1 MSKELEEAMEA
12 AGFAISDTPPTEQPT
27 ENVTEQPL
35 AEPTTEPVQ
44 EQAVVEQTAVEDS
57 APVTQP
63 EAQPSVPVQEPIT
76 NESESF
82 SGIDVDSE
90 VLKYLSEKLGTELS
104 GYDALTDMISN
115 KPEQI
120 DERVAAINDFVKKT
134 GRSPED
140 WYKYQQ
146 LNPSEMDDMTAVRN
160 QMVIQHDN
168 LSLDEINML
177 VGNKY
182 RMDADRYDDNDVA
195 MAKLQLKMDAET
207 ARKSISEL
215 RDGYQLPV
223 NEQGETEV
231 QSPITEDWLKTM
243 SAEVQDF
250 DGLIFEL
257 PSGEKFTYGIKDDYR
272 KTLAAKNTQLE
283 QYFDDYVNEGGD
295 WNFEKLNADRAVI
308 DNIDSIVQSVYQ
320 QGMSDGQKKVV
331 QSAANVSNESA
342 QRDTSQQ
349 SDGIAEQ
356 LRNALGGGSTMT
368 FNI

>member
-1 MSKELEEAMEA
+1 MSKELEEAMES
-12 AGFAISDTPPTEQPT
+12 AGFAISDTPPTQEPT
-27 ENVTEQPL
+27 ENVTEQ
-35 AEPTTEPVQ
+35 PVQ
-44 EQAVVEQTAVEDS
+44 EQAVVEQTPVENN
-57 APVTQP
+57 APVAEP
-63 EAQPSVPVQEPIT
+63 EVEPSVPVQEAIT
-76 NESESF
+76 NESESIPD
-82 SGIDVDSE
+82 IDVDSE
-90 VLKYLSEKLGTELS
+90 VLRYLSEKLGTEFS
-104 GYDALTDMISN
+104 GYDALTEMISN
-115 KPEQI
+115 KPVEI

-182 RMDADRYDDNDVA
+182 KMDADRYDENEVS

-223 NEQGETEV
+223 NEQGETEA

-272 KTLAAKNTQLE
+272 KELVAKNTQLE
-283 QYFDDYVNEGGD
+283 QYFDDYVSDQGD
-295 WNFEKLNADRAVI
+295 WNFEKLNAHRALV

-331 QSAANVSNESA
+331 QTAANVSNESA

-356 LRNALGGGSTMT
+356 LRNALGGRGTMT